1 METIDITNH
10 ATSVQGALDPKF
22 KKSPHTVQ
30 PLNLST
36 ILYGR
41 ASLPACKWR
50 NLRLR
55 VVKQAAKVI
64 GSKWQNLG

>member
-1 METIDITNH
+1 MQAYT
-10 ATSVQGALDPKF
+10 TSIQGALDPKF
-22 KKSPHTVQ
+22 KKPHHAVQ

-41 ASLPACKWR
+41 ASPPSFVNEETWGL
-50 NLRLR
+50 

-64 GSKWQNLG
+64 G

>member
-36 ILYGR
+36 IVYGR
-41 ASLPACKWR
+41 ASLPACK
-50 NLRLR
+50 
-55 VVKQAAKVI
+55 
-64 GSKWQNLG
+64 

>member
-1 METIDITNH
+1 METIDITDH
-10 ATSVQGALDPKF
+10 ATSIQGALDPKF
-22 KKSPHTVQ
+22 KKSHAVQ
-30 PLNLST
+30 PLNLSA

-41 ASLPACKWR
+41 ASLPSCKWR

-64 GSKWQNLG
+64 GSKWQ